1 MFEEFINQNLLW
13 FGALALISVLLIL
26 SYLQGAV
33 AGVKTVSVLEMPM
46 LQRKGKSALIDVN
59 KAEHFAAE
67 HIPNSLNIPLED
79 INADNTALLK
89 HKDKTTIVVCQ
100 TGSRSTKAAKL
111 LTGLGFTN
119 VNVLNGGLVSWT
131 KENLPVTRINNS

>member
-1 MFEEFINQNLLW
+1 MFEEFINQHLLW

-26 SYLQGAV
+26 SYLQAAV
-33 AGVKTVSVLEMPM
+33 AGANMVSVLEMPM
-46 LQRKGKSALIDVN
+46 LQRKGKSAVIDVN
-59 KAEHFAAE
+59 KADHYAAE
-67 HIPNSLNIPLED
+67 HIPNSINIPLEN
-79 INADNTALLK
+79 INADNAALLK
-89 HKDKTTIVVCQ
+89 YKDKTTIVVCQ

-119 VNVLNGGLVSWT
+119 VNILRGGLISWT